1 MKKTASKMLSVSLAL
16 LLGAFC
22 AGCAD
27 KTDDTPGAAVD
38 KNYQWLNTEK
48 YKDTSDLTSWEDL
61 GQTKKLN
68 LTLWNTALDMA
79 TGETSESDVVNPE
92 IARVTGVSVGQTLD
106 NKGKKADARIADLY
120 MSNKL
125 PDIAYGGWVDKEYCY
140 NLYDY
145 IDYLPTLKA
154 RLPKEAWSNVNIT
167 LGEKN
172 ALYALPGGMGSTSL
186 ASFDS
191 KADPKK
197 TILFSYSTDNYPF
210 VYVREDI
217 LKDAYPNAKTQAE
230 IDATYNEKGYF
241 TENDLFDVEITSASQ
256 FRNEFLKKIYDTIH
270 SAKDS
275 KGEYKYKA
283 SATEWVAPMTASAG
297 TDKGYNDGWDFGGQ
311 LLPRLLGGMTINND
325 MFTYWDKVDKE
336 IKLLYEQD
344 FYNAELKEWSTLLR
358 EGKYV
363 NEEGWNNDRSTI
375 VGRYNTG
382 MYAIGYGAS
391 SYPQS
396 LTCAARSVS
405 DEVNGTNVKYRKVY
419 MKIPVGEHF
428 EPITTGGA
436 SGVGICLLKD
446 KVREE
451 DIPQILR
458 WYDYQFSELN
468 DKLISWGPRSAGL
481 FTEDENGVRQFK
493 DEELANQ
500 MVYSTSSVGALVK
513 KYNLYNGMLLPP
525 NPVFTCMYMGA
536 NRHHP
541 KCVYDISSI
550 PGISSA
556 AFSSGAV
563 CTNIKLTTV
572 AKDARLRFWT
582 NVELGTSDDFKF
594 FARRDMFT
602 EKFNQLIRS
611 GGGSAFD
618 AKLAEVKAVS
628 DTCGW
633 TDELLQNATYKFKE
647 LNEAYKDVL
656 GY

>member
-1 MKKTASKMLSVSLAL
+1 MKKVLTSIVTVSLAL
-16 LLGAFC
+16 LVGSLTV
-22 AGCAD
+22 GCGQQED
-27 KTDDTPGAAVD
+27 TTPGAVVD
-38 KNYQWLNTEK
+38 KNYQWLDTEK
-48 YKDTSDLTSWEDL
+48 YQDSSDLTSWTDL

-68 LTLWNTALDMA
+68 LTLWDSSLDMA
-79 TGETSESDVVNPE
+79 TGTSSSSDVVNPE
-92 IARVTGVSVGQTLD
+92 ISRITGVSVEATLD
-106 NKGKKADARIADLY
+106 NKGKEPEARIADLY
-120 MSNKL
+120 LTNNL
-125 PDIAYGGWVDKEYCY
+125 PDVAYGGWVDKEYCW

-154 RLPKEAWSNVNIT
+154 RLPKEAWENVNIT
-167 LGEKN
+167 LGESN

-186 ASFDS
+186 AAFDK

-197 TILFSYSTDNYPF
+197 TVLFSAVTDNYPF

-217 LKDAYPNAKTQAE
+217 LKDAYPEAKTQAE
-230 IDATYNEKGYF
+230 IDALYNEQGYF
-241 TENDLFDVEITSASQ
+241 TEEDLFDVEITSAEQ
-256 FRNEFLKKIYDTIH
+256 FRTEFLPKIYNAIH
-270 SAKDS
+270 TARDS

-283 SATEWVAPMTASAG
+283 SANEWVAPMTASAG

-311 LLPRLLGGMTINND
+311 LLTRLLGGMTINND

-344 FYNAELKEWSTLLR
+344 FYTDELKEWAALLA

-363 NEEGWNNDRSTI
+363 NEEGYNNDRTTI
-375 VGRYNTG
+375 VSRYNTG

-391 SYPQS
+391 SFPTS
-396 LTCAARSVS
+396 LSCTARSLS
-405 DEVNGTNVKYRKVY
+405 DEVNGTTVRYRKVY

-428 EPITTGGA
+428 EPLTTGGQ

-458 WYDYQFSELN
+458 WYDFQFSELN

-500 MVYSTSSVGALVK
+500 MVYNTSSLGNLVQ
-513 KYNLYNGMLLPP
+513 KYNLYNGTLLPP
-525 NPVFTCMYMGA
+525 NRVFTCMYMGA
-536 NRHHP
+536 NRFHP

-550 PGISSA
+550 PGISST

-563 CTNIKLTTV
+563 CTDVELTTV

-582 NVELGTSDDFKF
+582 SIELGVDDDFSF

-618 AKLAEVKAVS
+618 SKLEEVKAIS
-628 DTCGW
+628 DVCGW
-633 TDELLQNATYKFKE
+633 TDELLENATYKFKE
-647 LNEAYKDVL
+647 LNEAYKDKL